1 MWRWRYSKANAQCYE
16 NWYRKRTAATSSG
29 DSTYSSIAF
38 DRIRPPKLAHWD
50 IPTMARTGVVI
61 VGGGPAGLS
70 LSLLLNR
77 CVAAARADSSLLTRS
92 SLGDRQL
99 AGAVDSL
106 GARDR
111 NSAAARSRRVTAA
124 LTGLIRILSSLGA

>member
-1 MWRWRYSKANAQCYE
+1 MAASA
-16 NWYRKRTAATSSG
+16 RTA
-29 DSTYSSIAF
+29 
-38 DRIRPPKLAHWD
+38 
-50 IPTMARTGVVI
+50 VV
-61 VGGGPAGLS
+61 VAGGGPAGLS
-70 LSLLLNR
+70 LSLFLNR
-77 CVAAARADSSLLTRS
+77 YVAAPRVDVSLLTLS

>member
-1 MWRWRYSKANAQCYE
+1 MWRWRYSKAGARCARYWPQTD
-16 NWYRKRTAATSSG
+16 RG
-29 DSTYSSIAF
+29 DPGGVKFAETGYA
-38 DRIRPPKLAHWD
+38 PPKLAHWD

-77 CVAAARADSSLLTRS
+77 CVAAARADSSLLIRS

>member
-1 MWRWRYSKANAQCYE
+1 MPSVTRTGTANGKG
-16 NWYRKRTAATSSG
+16 RKGGAETGYA
-29 DSTYSSIAF
+29 
-38 DRIRPPKLAHWD
+38 PPKLAHWD

>member
-1 MWRWRYSKANAQCYE
+1 MEVALFQSKCPVLRELVPQTD
-16 NWYRKRTAATSSG
+16 RGDLVGKSSSRVETG
-29 DSTYSSIAF
+29 YA
-38 DRIRPPKLAHWD
+38 PPKLAHWD

>member
-16 NWYRKRTAATSSG
+16 NWYRKRTAATSLASQVRALRQ
-29 DSTYSSIAF
+29 DTP
-38 DRIRPPKLAHWD
+38 PPKLAHWD

>member
-16 NWYRKRTAATSSG
+16 NWYRKRTAAASSG
-29 DSTYSSIAF
+29 KFACRQDTP
-38 DRIRPPKLAHWD
+38 PPKLAHWD

>member
-1 MWRWRYSKANAQCYE
+1 MEVALFQSKCPVLRELVPQ
-16 NWYRKRTAATSSG
+16 T
-29 DSTYSSIAF
+29 
-38 DRIRPPKLAHWD
+38 DRGGLVWQIRVQTGYAPPKLAHWD

>member
-16 NWYRKRTAATSSG
+16 NWYRKRTAATSLAVKFAETG
-29 DSTYSSIAF
+29 YA
-38 DRIRPPKLAHWD
+38 PPKLAHWD